1 MPLCSPRGEPQI
13 NAQSAYSLF
22 MFGAVRKE
30 WSFTMEK
37 KRKKRFGDRRDG
49 RRLRKLDPYNAMI
62 PFIMKEKSEASNY
75 FSETIEITEI
85 ERFLRKKRI
94 DGYPGMGMLHL
105 FIATYIRTAAQYP
118 GINRF
123 CSGQRIYARENVE
136 FMMTIKKRL
145 RTDASETSVKIA
157 FERNETITDVYHKLN
172 EEINKVRNDG
182 DETKTDKL
190 AASFMKL
197 PRGILRCTVGFL
209 KLLDYFG
216 MLPKVILDGSP
227 FHGSVIMTD
236 LGSIGLPAI
245 YHHLY
250 NFGNLPVFIAMG
262 AKKKV
267 YEMDSKGNVS
277 SKRYIEFKL
286 VVDERICDGFY
297 FSQAFKVFKS
307 LLKSPEILDQPPD
320 EIVED
325 IE

>member
-1 MPLCSPRGEPQI
+1 
-13 NAQSAYSLF
+13 
-22 MFGAVRKE
+22 
-30 WSFTMEK
+30 MENR
-37 KRKKRFGDRRDG
+37 RKKKFGDRRDG

-75 FSETIEITEI
+75 FSESVEITEI
-85 ERFLRKKRI
+85 EKFLRKKRI
-94 DGYPGMGMLHL
+94 DGYLGMGMLHL
-105 FIATYIRTAAQYP
+105 FIASYIRTAAQYP

-145 RTDASETSVKIA
+145 RADASETSIKIA
-157 FERNETITDVYHKLN
+157 FDRNETLTDVYNKLN
-172 EEINKVRNDG
+172 AEINKIRNDG
-182 DETKTDKL
+182 DETKTDNL
-190 AASFMKL
+190 AKNFMKL
-197 PRGILRCTVGFL
+197 PRGILRFTVGAL
-209 KLLDYFG
+209 KALDYIG
-216 MLPKVILDGSP
+216 MLPNVIIDGSP

-267 YEMDSKGNVS
+267 YEMDSKGNIATR
-277 SKRYIEFKL
+277 RYIEFKV

-297 FSQAFKVFKS
+297 FSQAFKYYKS
-307 LLKSPEILDQPPD
+307 VLRNPEILDQPPD
-320 EIVED
+320 EINDD